1 MNHAA
6 LKEKGEKTMKN
17 ILFVSSSPRGG
28 ESYSHQVA
36 QKVVDGLKS
45 RHPEAQV
52 VERDVAKQ
60 PLPHIGEDFV
70 SGMAASAGAI
80 QAKSASRFAGAL
92 TPGQAEALALSDAL
106 IDELRAADVVVIAA
120 PMYNFGLPS
129 TLKAWIDHVV
139 RAQRTFSYTAGGIQG
154 LLQGKRA
161 ILVMASGGV
170 YSAGPA
176 AAMDFEE
183 SYLRATLGFIGI
195 TDIRVVRVE
204 GVSVGA
210 IGPQNAIAAA
220 YQQSEQVLAQV
231 A

>member
-1 MNHAA
+1 
-6 LKEKGEKTMKN
+6 MKN
-17 ILFVSSSPRGG
+17 ILFVSSSPRGA

-36 QKVVDGLKS
+36 QKVVDGLTS
-45 RHPEAQV
+45 RHPGASV

-60 PLPHIGEDFV
+60 PLPHIGEDFIG
-70 SGMAASAGAI
+70 GMAATAGTLTAE
-80 QAKSASRFAGAL
+80 QAA
-92 TPGQAEALALSDAL
+92 ALALSDTL
-106 IDELRAADVVVIAA
+106 VEELLAADVLVIAA

-139 RAQRTFSYTAGGIQG
+139 RAQRTFSYTKDGVKG
-154 LLQGKRA
+154 LLHGKQA

-170 YSAGPA
+170 YSSGPA
-176 AAMDFEE
+176 KAMDFGE

-195 TDIRVVRVE
+195 TEVSVVRVE

-220 YQQSEQVLAQV
+220 NRQSEQVLAQV

>member
-1 MNHAA
+1 
-6 LKEKGEKTMKN
+6 MKN
-17 ILFVSSSPRGG
+17 ILFVSSSPRGA

-36 QKVVDGLKS
+36 QKVVDGLTA
-45 RHPEAQV
+45 RHPEANV

-60 PLPHIGEDFV
+60 PLPHIGEDFI
-70 SGMAASAGAI
+70 SGMGATAGTLTAEQAA
-80 QAKSASRFAGAL
+80 
-92 TPGQAEALALSDAL
+92 ALALSDTL
-106 IDELRAADVVVIAA
+106 VEELLAADVVVIAA

-139 RAQRTFSYTAGGIQG
+139 RAQRTFSYTADGVKG
-154 LLQGKRA
+154 LLQGKQA

-170 YSAGPA
+170 YSSGPA
-176 AAMDFEE
+176 KAMDFGE

-195 TDIRVVRVE
+195 TEVSVVRVE
-204 GVSVGA
+204 GVSMGA

-220 YQQSEQVLAQV
+220 NRQSEQVLAQV

>member
-1 MNHAA
+1 
-6 LKEKGEKTMKN
+6 MKN

-28 ESYSHQVA
+28 ASYSHQVA

-45 RHPEAQV
+45 RHPEARI
-52 VERDVAKQ
+52 VERDVAKP

-70 SGMAASAGAI
+70 SGMAAT
-80 QAKSASRFAGAL
+80 AGAL
-92 TPGQAEALALSDAL
+92 TPGQAKALALSDAL

-139 RAQRTFSYTAGGIQG
+139 RAQRTFSYTADGIQG

>member
-1 MNHAA
+1 
-6 LKEKGEKTMKN
+6 MKN
-17 ILFVSSSPRGG
+17 ILLVSSSPRG
-28 ESYSHQVA
+28 EQSYSYQTA
-36 QKVVDGLKS
+36 RKIIDGLKA
-45 RHPEAQV
+45 RHPEVRV
-52 VERDVAKQ
+52 VERDVAKN

-70 SGMAASAGAI
+70 SGMGATADAI
-80 QAKSASRFAGAL
+80 QAKSASRFAGTL
-92 TPGQAEALALSDAL
+92 TAAQSKALALSDAL
-106 IDELRAADVVVIAA
+106 IDELSAADVVVIAA

-139 RAQRTFSYTAGGIQG
+139 RAQRTFAYTKDGIQG

-170 YSAGPA
+170 YSEGPA
-176 AAMDFEE
+176 KAMDFEE

-204 GVSVGA
+204 GVSMGA

-220 YQQSEQVLAQV
+220 ARQSEQVLAQV

>member
-1 MNHAA
+1 M
-6 LKEKGEKTMKN
+6 TN
-17 ILFVSSSPRGG
+17 ILFVSSSPRGA

-36 QKVVDGLKS
+36 QKVVDGVKA
-45 RHPEAQV
+45 RHPGANV
-52 VERDVAKQ
+52 VERDVARQ

-70 SGMAASAGAI
+70 GGIAATAGTLTAG
-80 QAKSASRFAGAL
+80 QAK
-92 TPGQAEALALSDAL
+92 ALALSDTL
-106 IDELRAADVVVIAA
+106 IEELRAADVLVIAA

-129 TLKAWIDHVV
+129 TLKAWIDHIV
-139 RAQRTFSYTAGGIQG
+139 RAQRTFSYTKDGVQG

-176 AAMDFEE
+176 KAMDFEE

-204 GVSVGA
+204 GVAMGA
-210 IGPQNAIAAA
+210 IGPQNAMAAA

>member
-1 MNHAA
+1 
-6 LKEKGEKTMKN
+6 MKN

-28 ESYSHQVA
+28 ESYSHQA
-36 QKVVDGLKS
+36 ARKVVDGLKS
-45 RHPEAQV
+45 RHPQAQI

-70 SGMAASAGAI
+70 SGMAATAGTLTAG
-80 QAKSASRFAGAL
+80 QAK
-92 TPGQAEALALSDAL
+92 ALALSDAL
-106 IDELRAADVVVIAA
+106 IDELRAADVLVIAA

-139 RAQRTFSYTAGGIQG
+139 RAQRTFSYTKDGVRGM
-154 LLQGKRA
+154 LEGKRA
-161 ILVMASGGV
+161 ILVMASGAV
-170 YSAGPA
+170 YSEGPYK
-176 AAMDFEE
+176 AMDFEE

-204 GVSVGA
+204 GVSIGT
-210 IGPQNAIAAA
+210 IGPQNAMAAA
-220 YQQSEQVLAQV
+220 VQQSEQVLAQV

>member
-1 MNHAA
+1 
-6 LKEKGEKTMKN
+6 MKN
-17 ILFVSSSPRGG
+17 ILFVSSSPRGA

-36 QKVVDGLKS
+36 RKVVDGLTS
-45 RHPEAQV
+45 RHPEANV

-60 PLPHIGEDFV
+60 PLPHIGEDFIG
-70 SGMAASAGAI
+70 GMAATAGAI
-80 QAKSASRFAGAL
+80 QANSASRFAGTL
-92 TPGQAEALALSDAL
+92 TAEQAAAVALSDTL
-106 IDELRAADVVVIAA
+106 VEEVLVADIVVIAA

-139 RAQRTFSYTAGGIQG
+139 RAQRTFSYTADGVKG
-154 LLQGKRA
+154 LLHGKQA

-170 YSAGPA
+170 YSSGPA
-176 AAMDFEE
+176 KAMDFQE

-195 TDIRVVRVE
+195 TEVSVVRVE
-204 GVSVGA
+204 GISMGA

-220 YQQSEQVLAQV
+220 TRQSEQVLAQV

>member
-1 MNHAA
+1 
-6 LKEKGEKTMKN
+6 MKN
-17 ILFVSSSPRGG
+17 ILFVSSSPRGTA
-28 ESYSHQVA
+28 SYSHQVA
-36 QKVVDGLKS
+36 QKVVDGVKA
-45 RHPEAQV
+45 RHPEANI

-70 SGMAASAGAI
+70 SGMAATAGT
-80 QAKSASRFAGAL
+80 L
-92 TPGQAEALALSDAL
+92 TAEQSKALALSDAL
-106 IDELRAADVVVIAA
+106 IEELLAADVVVIAA

-139 RAQRTFSYTAGGIQG
+139 RAQRTFSYTKDGIQG
-154 LLQGKRA
+154 MLHGKQA

-176 AAMDFEE
+176 KAMDFEE

-204 GVSVGA
+204 GVAMGA

-220 YQQSEQVLAQV
+220 YQQTEQVLAQV